1 MKHISLYIT
10 AAGILCLG
18 GCLSCTHNKVNP
30 ENAFSL
36 ISYKYDTISE
46 VTDKDSLIDQDA
58 LYWRSIGQGVLPEAM
73 GEADTRQL
81 RDTLEK
87 LGFVEFAE
95 KDVASPRQAPHLK
108 LTDKSAKDVQAENY
122 SVNHLSI
129 NLFTPRIAVWKSS
142 LVYYLSGAAHP
153 RFSTRYINYAIKE
166 GKILSLSD
174 IFKPGYEDTLRDMLK
189 ERVMENPEAFED
201 AEVSIPDNFYIGVE
215 GITFVYGLY
224 EVAPYS
230 AGEIEIPF
238 YIYELN
244 EILKPGIEEL
254 TEGYTDPDI

>member
-1 MKHISLYIT
+1 M
-10 AAGILCLG
+10 AAGAI
-18 GCLSCTHNKVNP
+18 CLSGCFSCSRDKKNP

-36 ISYKYDTISE
+36 ISYNYDTISE
-46 VTDKDSLIDQDA
+46 VTEKDSLIDQDA
-58 LYWRSIGQGVLPEAM
+58 LYWRSVGQGVLPEAM
-73 GEADTRQL
+73 GEADTRLL

-95 KDVASPRQAPHLK
+95 KNVASPRQAPHLK
-108 LTDKSAKDVQAENY
+108 IIDKNAKEVQADNY

-129 NLFTPRIAVWKSS
+129 RLFTPRIAVWKSS
-142 LVYYLSGAAHP
+142 LVYYLAGAAHP
-153 RFSTRYINYAIKE
+153 RYSTKYVNYAIKE

-174 IFKPGYEDTLRDMLK
+174 LFKPGYEKTLREMLK
-189 ERVMENPEAFED
+189 ERVMENPEAYDD
-201 AEVSIPDNFYIGVE
+201 AEINIPDNFYIGSE

-230 AGEIEIPF
+230 AGEIEVPF

-244 EILKPGIEEL
+244 EILKPGVEEL
-254 TEGYTDPDI
+254 TEGYIDPDL